1 MTILEARQE
10 AGLTQRQVYELLG
23 IPVRTLQNW
32 ESGVRVCPQWCENL
46 IVEKLLTLTADSKK

>member
-46 IVEKLLTLTADSKK
+46 IVEKLLSLKK